1 MQSKGAI
8 KLLAV
13 LLGLACI
20 FQLSFTL
27 KTANVEKKAA
37 EYAQAFAE
45 EEQAAMEQYYL
56 DSVANKPVYNV
67 LVKKFTYKE
76 CKEREINLGLDLK
89 GGMNVML
96 EIQVEDV
103 VKALAGDS
111 QTDPA
116 FETAMEAAKEAMK
129 QGTDDFI
136 GAFAKSYTASTNGAP
151 LAAIF
156 VSPDRKDITP
166 NSTDEEVV

>member
-8 KLLAV
+8 KLLAI

-45 EEQAAMEQYYL
+45 EEQEAMEQYYL

-67 LVKKFTYKE
+67 LVRKYTYKE
-76 CKEREINLGLDLK
+76 CKEREINLGLDLCIYRR
-89 GGMNVML
+89 
-96 EIQVEDV
+96 IQ
-103 VKALAGDS
+103 LAYIS
-111 QTDPA
+111 NL
-116 FETAMEAAKEAMK
+116 
-129 QGTDDFI
+129 I
-136 GAFAKSYTASTNGAP
+136 S
-151 LAAIF
+151 
-156 VSPDRKDITP
+156 VRK
-166 NSTDEEVV
+166 

>member
-1 MQSKGAI
+1 MAIKLNKQITNNYKNLTKMQSKGAI

-45 EEQAAMEQYYL
+45 EEQEAMEQYYL

-67 LVKKFTYKE
+67 LFRKYTYKE

-111 QTDPA
+111 QNEPA
-116 FETAMEAAKEAMK
+116 FVTAMEAAKEATK

-136 GAFAKSYTASTNGAP
+136 GGKQEVKGLCLP
-151 LAAIF
+151 P
-156 VSPDRKDITP
+156 VRKHIL
-166 NSTDEEVV
+166 